1 MKKIKIITTGGTIAM
16 GKDQQTGQIV
26 PKLSGLDLLKQVPQL
41 TKMADLELVQ
51 YANLDS
57 SQLTAPML
65 LELAEL
71 VEEALLEEEID
82 GVLITHGTDTLEETA
97 YLLDLVLD
105 IKKPVVITGALRSFS
120 QLNSDGAANLV
131 QSIQTILNPQS
142 KNKGVLAVINEEIH
156 AARFLS
162 KMHTNNLNAF
172 SSLNCGPIGTID
184 HSGIHYSYDLPA
196 QITIHPEE
204 LEERVEIIKLAI
216 GSDDRLIQA
225 ALDYDC
231 QGLVLEA
238 FGLGTL
244 PEKIIPGLTRA
255 KKEGVPV
262 VITSRSY
269 EGRVYNL
276 YGASGGNA
284 DIRDL
289 DLIFA
294 GSLTSTKARLL
305 LMLLL
310 GKNLSQTKIREYYL
324 KLKS

>member
-1 MKKIKIITTGGTIAM
+1 MKKIKLITTGGTIAM
-16 GKDQQTGQIV
+16 GEDENTGQIV
-26 PKLSGLDLLKQVPQL
+26 PKLSGIDLLQQVPQL
-41 TKMADLELVQ
+41 AKMADLELIQ
-51 YANLDS
+51 YANMDS

-65 LELAEL
+65 LELAKL
-71 VEEALLEEEID
+71 VKKALTEEEVD

-105 IKKPVVITGALRSFS
+105 VKKPVVITGALRSFN

-131 QSIQTILNPQS
+131 QSIQTILSPQS

-162 KMHTNNLNAF
+162 KMHTNKLNAF

-184 HSGIHYSYDLPA
+184 HSGIHYSYDLPS
-196 QITIHPEE
+196 QITIEAE
-204 LEERVEIIKLAI
+204 QLEERVEIIKLAI

-225 ALDYDC
+225 ALDYGC
-231 QGLVLEA
+231 QGLIIEA

-244 PEKIIPGLTRA
+244 PEKIIPGLVRA
-255 KKEGVPV
+255 KKEEVPI

-276 YGASGGNA
+276 YGASGGKAN
-284 DIRDL
+284 IRDL
-289 DLIFA
+289 ELIFA
-294 GSLTSTKARLL
+294 GGLTSTKARLL

-310 GKNLSQTKIREYYL
+310 GKNLSQSKIREYYL
-324 KLKS
+324 KLKT

>member
-1 MKKIKIITTGGTIAM
+1 MKKIKLITTGGTIAM
-16 GKDQQTGQIV
+16 GKDEKTGQIV
-26 PKLSGLDLLKQVPQL
+26 PKLSGVDLLQQVPQL

-51 YANLDS
+51 YVNMDS

-65 LELAEL
+65 LELAKL
-71 VEEALLEEEID
+71 VEKALAEKEVD

-105 IKKPVVITGALRSFS
+105 INKPVVITGALRSFN
-120 QLNSDGAANLV
+120 QLNSDGAGNLV
-131 QSIQTILNPQS
+131 QSIQTILSPQS
-142 KNKGVLAVINEEIH
+142 KDKGVLAVINEKIH

-162 KMHTNNLNAF
+162 KIHTNKLNAF
-172 SSLNCGPIGTID
+172 SSLNCGPIGIID
-184 HSGIHYSYDLPA
+184 HSGIHYSYDLPS
-196 QITIHPEE
+196 QITIEVDQ

-231 QGLVLEA
+231 QGLIIEA

-244 PEKIIPGLTRA
+244 PEKVIPGLIRA

-276 YGASGGNA
+276 YGASGGKTN
-284 DIRDL
+284 IKEL

-294 GSLTSTKARLL
+294 GGLTSTKARLL

-310 GKNLSQTKIREYYL
+310 GKNLSQSKIREYYL